1 MTDLFA
7 QKRTNPAQ
15 PHNPRHSQ
23 RYSQHS
29 GQRDSSHGDPIR
41 NAGHFIR
48 GSQLI
53 GHQLAMW
60 TRGARVPPLFWLGIF
75 LLISALKLA

>member
-1 MTDLFA
+1 MTDLFER
-7 QKRTNPAQ
+7 KRTNPAL
-15 PHNPRHSQ
+15 PHRPRH
-23 RYSQHS
+23 SQHS

-53 GHQLAMW
+53 GHQLAILPF
-60 TRGARVPPLFWLGIF
+60 AR
-75 LLISALKLA
+75 LKRVGLVAP